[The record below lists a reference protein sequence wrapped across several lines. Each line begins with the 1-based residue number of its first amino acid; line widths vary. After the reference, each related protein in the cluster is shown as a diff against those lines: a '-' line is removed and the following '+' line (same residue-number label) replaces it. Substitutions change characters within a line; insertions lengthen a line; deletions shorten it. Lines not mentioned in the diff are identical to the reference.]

1 MEEKRTQIRGQTDE
15 ILPICDRDSGA
26 PVGRVKNMSVE
37 GIQIVSDCAIEQ
49 GQVLNLKLSVSS
61 KQFSRD
67 YAHFD
72 AEVRWCQQNSKTG
85 KYEIGLKFTNIAD
98 ADRQII
104 IKLLGQCT
112 VAPPSF

>member
-1 MEEKRTQIRGQTDE
+1 MEEKRIQLRGQTED
-15 ILPICDRDSGA
+15 ILSVCDRDSGA
-26 PVGRVKNMSVE
+26 PVGRVKNMSIE
-37 GIQIVSDCAIEQ
+37 GIQIISDCAIEQ
-49 GQVLNLKLSVSS
+49 DHKLNFKLSVSS

-67 YAHFD
+67 CAHFD
-72 AEVRWCQQNSKTG
+72 AEVRWCQRNSKTG
-85 KYEIGLKFTNIAD
+85 KYDIGLKFTNIAD